1 MKRSPTVE
9 RLLKNMDNIYLLGK
23 QRAFELGNP
32 FYAKYKGDGEFYRKQ
47 LPTGEEFL
55 VRVKIVVDENG
66 MPIKIEDTVI
76 KQLIP

>member
-9 RLLKNMDNIYLLGK
+9 RLVKNMDNMYLLGK

-32 FYAKYKGDGEFYRKQ
+32 FYAKYKEDGEFYHKQ

-55 VRVKIVVDENG
+55 VKVKIIVDETG
-66 MPIKIEDTVI
+66 MPVKIEDTII